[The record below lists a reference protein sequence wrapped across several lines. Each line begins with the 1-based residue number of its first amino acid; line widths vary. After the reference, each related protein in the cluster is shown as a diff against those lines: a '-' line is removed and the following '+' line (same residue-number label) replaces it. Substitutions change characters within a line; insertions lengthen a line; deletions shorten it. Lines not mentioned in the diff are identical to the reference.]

1 MEVELRGVSKAFD
14 GTTALQ
20 PIDLTISSGSF
31 TTLLGPSG
39 CGKTTLLRLIAGLER
54 PDRGSIRIGDKL
66 VFDADRGIYM
76 PPQQREL
83 GMVFQDFALW
93 PHMTVYENVAFG
105 LKARGRGKEASAQVA
120 RAIEA
125 VRLQGFEKRY
135 PHQLS
140 GGQQQRVA
148 FARSIASKAGLI
160 LFDEPLSALDALLR
174 DEMRE
179 ELVQMVRE
187 LGVTAVYVTHDQ
199 TEAMSMS
206 DTIIVMRQGEM
217 LQRGKPEDIYHTPV
231 HPFVARFVGRSN
243 WIEADKQLVRPEHVQ
258 WTAQPEART
267 FTGVVTRVS
276 YLGDRYEVT
285 IKLAN
290 DSIWTA
296 YHHERI
302 AIGDQVQVAVAK
314 QHIHSLESA
323 SDLEAPSVKQEEQ
336 YQLKEVINR

>member
-1 MEVELRGVSKAFD
+1 MEVELRGVSKAFE

-20 PIDLTISSGSF
+20 PLSLKITSGSF

-39 CGKTTLLRLIAGLER
+39 CGKTTLLRLIAGLEV
-54 PDRGSIRIGDKL
+54 PDHGMISIGGKQ
-66 VFDADRGIYM
+66 VFDANRSKFT

-105 LKARGRGKEASAQVA
+105 LKARGRRKEVAEHVASAIA
-120 RAIEA
+120 A
-125 VRLQGFEKRY
+125 VRLNGFEKRY

-148 FARSIASKAGLI
+148 FARAIAAQAGLI

-174 DEMRE
+174 DEMRD

-187 LGVTAVYVTHDQ
+187 LGVTAIYVTHDQ

-206 DTIIVMRQGEM
+206 DTIVVMQQGQV
-217 LQRGKPEDIYHTPV
+217 LQLGKPEDIYHTPA

-243 WIEADKQLVRPEHVQ
+243 WIVMDKQLVRPEHVR
-258 WTAQPEART
+258 WDVQPEDKI
-267 FTGVVTRVS
+267 FEGVITRVS
-276 YLGDRYEVT
+276 YLGDRYEITVKLDHDMLWTVYHSKRVT
-285 IKLAN
+285 IGERVLLGVAN
-290 DSIWTA
+290 
-296 YHHERI
+296 E
-302 AIGDQVQVAVAK
+302 
-314 QHIHSLESA
+314 HIHH
-323 SDLEAPSVKQEEQ
+323 
-336 YQLKEVINR
+336 I